1 MSLSCS
7 TEIFWTSEATADQ
20 YRDENFAVA
29 RSEDRAEKDVPLNL
43 WSVESRQNQFQGRTR
58 KVIAH

>member
-20 YRDENFAVA
+20 YRDENFAVT

-43 WSVESRQNQFQGRTR
+43 WSVESR
-58 KVIAH
+58 